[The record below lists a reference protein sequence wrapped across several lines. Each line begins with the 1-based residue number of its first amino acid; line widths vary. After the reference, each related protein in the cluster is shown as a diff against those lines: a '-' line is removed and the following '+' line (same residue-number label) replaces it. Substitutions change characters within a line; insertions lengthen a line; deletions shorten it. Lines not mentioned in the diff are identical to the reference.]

1 MKVSSSAVLSL
12 AIFLVAVPD
21 SSIAGRIGGGESTTK
36 TTFDENGRS
45 LSGRKMKKLS
55 KGGKATKSPKGG
67 PVTYEPGECVTIM
80 ITTHYDL

>member
-12 AIFLVAVPD
+12 AIFLAVPD
-21 SSIAGRIGGGESTTK
+21 SSIAGRIGGGESSTTK

>member
-12 AIFLVAVPD
+12 AIFLAVPD

-67 PVTYEPGECVTIM
+67 PVTYEPGECVTNI